1 MHEFRRSLYGQKKL
15 MDASGSAITGR
26 TKFAEPRQLFED
38 FVRRRVV
45 VASCSRFRLFALN
58 KLEKKPMMMHG
69 EGEKNGEAVQSFT
82 DLERF
87 ARICLDRERRWKAQV
102 QKFSASIA
110 VHTRTNS

>member
-1 MHEFRRSLYGQKKL
+1 

-58 KLEKKPMMMHG
+58 KLEKKAHDDAWG
-69 EGEKNGEAVQSFT
+69 GEKT
-82 DLERF
+82 
-87 ARICLDRERRWKAQV
+87 ERR
-102 QKFSASIA
+102 FSHLPI
-110 VHTRTNS
+110 

>member
-1 MHEFRRSLYGQKKL
+1 

-69 EGEKNGEAVQSFT
+69 EGKKRRGGSVIY
-82 DLERF
+82 RF
-87 ARICLDRERRWKAQV
+87 RAICAHLFGQGKKMEGSGSKV
-102 QKFSASIA
+102 
-110 VHTRTNS
+110 

>member
-1 MHEFRRSLYGQKKL
+1 

-58 KLEKKPMMMHG
+58 KLEKKAHDD
-69 EGEKNGEAVQSFT
+69 A
-82 DLERF
+82 
-87 ARICLDRERRWKAQV
+87 
-102 QKFSASIA
+102 
-110 VHTRTNS
+110 